1 MAGSNFVDYVKI
13 FARSGHGGSGS
24 AHFRREKFVEFGGP
38 DGGDGGRGGHIILRG
53 DSQYWTLIHLKYQ
66 RHQFAEDGE
75 GGSGARSSGKNGK
88 DIVIPVPLGT
98 VARRVLEDGT
108 TEYAGEVTADGE
120 ELVLLKGGRG
130 GLGNWHFKTSTN
142 QAPRYAQ
149 PGEDRQEGTFIL
161 ELKVLA
167 DVGLVGFPNAGKST
181 LLSVVSAAKPKIA
194 NYAFTTL
201 EPNLGIVECRD
212 HHSFVMADIPGII
225 EGAHEGKGLGTRF
238 LRHIERNSVLLF
250 MIPAD
255 SDDIRKDYAVL
266 LGELTQY
273 NPELLDKER
282 LDRQEGT
289 FILEL
294 KVLADVG
301 LVGFP
306 NAGKSTLL
314 SVVSAAKPKIANYA
328 FTTLEPNLGI
338 VECRDHHSFVM
349 ADIPGI
355 IEGAHEGKGLGTRF
369 LRHIERNS
377 VLLFMIPADSDDIRK
392 DYAVLLG
399 ELTQYNPELLDKERL
414 LAITKCDMLDED
426 LIEEMK
432 SHLPEGVPSV
442 FISSISGMNI
452 PRLKDML
459 WEALQK

>member
-1 MAGSNFVDYVKI
+1 MHLLQEYQYRVPRSCQNRMSNSQKSFSMEM
-13 FARSGHGGSGS
+13 RS
-24 AHFRREKFVEFGGP
+24 
-38 DGGDGGRGGHIILRG
+38 
-53 DSQYWTLIHLKYQ
+53 
-66 RHQFAEDGE
+66 
-75 GGSGARSSGKNGK
+75 
-88 DIVIPVPLGT
+88 
-98 VARRVLEDGT
+98 
-108 TEYAGEVTADGE
+108 
-120 ELVLLKGGRG
+120 
-130 GLGNWHFKTSTN
+130 
-142 QAPRYAQ
+142 
-149 PGEDRQEGTFIL
+149 
-161 ELKVLA
+161 
-167 DVGLVGFPNAGKST
+167 
-181 LLSVVSAAKPKIA
+181 KP
-194 NYAFTTL
+194 
-201 EPNLGIVECRD
+201 
-212 HHSFVMADIPGII
+212 
-225 EGAHEGKGLGTRF
+225 
-238 LRHIERNSVLLF
+238 
-250 MIPAD
+250 
-255 SDDIRKDYAVL
+255 
-266 LGELTQY
+266 Q
-273 NPELLDKER
+273 
-282 LDRQEGT
+282 
-289 FILEL
+289 
-294 KVLADVG
+294 
-301 LVGFP
+301 
-306 NAGKSTLL
+306 
-314 SVVSAAKPKIANYA
+314 IANYA